1 MNQIAR
7 LLAAAGTIFL
17 VVATGPGRLPVKPAA
32 RQAHMVIT
40 FEDQTGA
47 GGPGEGARV
56 YLTDQYANQGVQFNR
71 PAVFDYSAGVPV
83 PGFAHSPTRAIEQ
96 CYGLEFCSTPFVMQF
111 ARPQRRVKAWVGYS
125 ARLNRSGT
133 AVLDAYSRS
142 GVLVGRSTATIP
154 ASDTPRIQV
163 SVEVISS
170 SDNIDFAHIST
181 PDLGANGFALDD
193 LEFSATP
200 PDTQPPADTQ
210 APVDTLRVP
219 SVLGLS
225 RAAANSEAEEIRID
239 HQDRRN
245 SRHSGCAA
253 RRRPQQL
260 PDSGTATR
268 QGSVVRV
275 VIARA
280 PAQVLPRVPN
290 LHGLTIRKAE
300 AVLAKSRLRL
310 TVAGSRE
317 MTGDSGTIV
326 AQSPDSGT
334 RVDTGTVVS
343 VQIITPPIPPT
354 SKRSVPTWAW
364 LVLAA
369 GVTLMVGS
377 QLHRKQPHRPRTL
390 GTLSAEL
397 KTDGV
402 ENRRVELV
410 RHIDIEAELRFVL
423 GASSSVQ
430 TIVGEPPAILD
441 ERRHP

>member
-225 RAAANSEAEEIRID
+225 RAAAIAKLKK
-239 HQDRRN
+239 
-245 SRHSGCAA
+245 SGLTIKIAA
-253 RRRPQQL
+253 IHDTAVVPRDAVLSQL

-290 LHGLTIRKAE
+290 LHGLTVRKAE

-397 KTDGV
+397 KTDGL